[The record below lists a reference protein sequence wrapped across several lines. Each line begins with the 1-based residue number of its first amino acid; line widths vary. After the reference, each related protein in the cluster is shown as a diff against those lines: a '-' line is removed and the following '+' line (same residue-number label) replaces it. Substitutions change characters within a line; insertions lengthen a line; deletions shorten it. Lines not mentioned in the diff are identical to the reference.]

1 MNWPKALCIVLF
13 FLVPGL
19 IWLLGALANRGHGP
33 SAKALSFIVGSDNRL
48 SLSRLQAFAW
58 TLVIFGSFFAAM
70 AIHTKIDAAAAWVQ
84 IPNPVLALAGIAIG
98 TGVFSSLIAAVNGD
112 QATAQITSFGPIP
125 ADDPNFGPGGEFER
139 VQRPQNPSYLLITG
153 TDLGN
158 GGKVRV
164 SMKGRGTSTLPCLL
178 WKKDGTEILLDVP
191 AGQVYQ
197 DITIETP
204 SGKLC
209 YDLSG
214 QSPNLILGPAKV
226 IYEFADLFRDDK
238 NPRNFSLMKFQMFGW
253 TVIAIFIYV
262 YLFLASLDPS
272 VASLPNVDSSIAML
286 TGVSQAGYLVGKG
299 VSNVPPNQ
307 H

>member
-1 MNWPKALCIVLF
+1 M
-13 FLVPGL
+13 
-19 IWLLGALANRGHGP
+19 
-33 SAKALSFIVGSDNRL
+33 
-48 SLSRLQAFAW
+48 
-58 TLVIFGSFFAAM
+58 
-70 AIHTKIDAAAAWVQ
+70 
-84 IPNPVLALAGIAIG
+84 
-98 TGVFSSLIAAVNGD
+98 
-112 QATAQITSFGPIP
+112 
-125 ADDPNFGPGGEFER
+125 
-139 VQRPQNPSYLLITG
+139 QRPQNPSYLLITG

-226 IYEFADLFRDDK
+226 IYPAWMPTKPLRHPTRAMTTTRK
-238 NPRNFSLMKFQMFGW
+238 RRKKRS
-253 TVIAIFIYV
+253 
-262 YLFLASLDPS
+262 PS
-272 VASLPNVDSSIAML
+272 RKRSAA
-286 TGVSQAGYLVGKG
+286 
-299 VSNVPPNQ
+299 
-307 H
+307 